1 MDASQSNSFSLVSS
15 GKANRT
21 SQDCIRLRAL
31 CSLPDEAL
39 VCRNDAAIFLGLKSQ
54 TLADWES
61 KQRQTLPCVK
71 IGRLAKY
78 RMGALR
84 TFVAS
89 QTHGGRS

>member
-1 MDASQSNSFSLVSS
+1 MDASQSNSFSLVDS
-15 GKANRT
+15 GKVSRT
-21 SQDCIRLRAL
+21 GQDCIRLRAL

-39 VCRNDAAIFLGLKSQ
+39 ISRDDAAVFLGLKSQ

-61 KQRQTLPCVK
+61 KQRQSLPCVK

-78 RMGALR
+78 RMGAFR

-89 QTHGGRS
+89 QTSGGRL